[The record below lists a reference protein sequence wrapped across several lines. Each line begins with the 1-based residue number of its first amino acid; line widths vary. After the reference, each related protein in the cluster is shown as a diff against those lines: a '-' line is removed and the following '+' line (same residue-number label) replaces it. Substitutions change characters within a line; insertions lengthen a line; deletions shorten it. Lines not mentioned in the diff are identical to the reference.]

1 MCAPQRARKGRD
13 RMTCTECKMAK
24 KQRRALLLEEPQVG
38 GLPSTGEEG
47 DALLSYLSALN
58 AFIPIFP
65 VNSK

>member
-1 MCAPQRARKGRD
+1 
-13 RMTCTECKMAK
+13 MTCTECKMAK
-24 KQRRALLLEEPQVG
+24 KRGRALLLEGPQVG

-65 VNSK
+65 INSK

>member
-1 MCAPQRARKGRD
+1 
-13 RMTCTECKMAK
+13 MTCTECKMAK
-24 KQRRALLLEEPQVG
+24 KRGRALLLEGTQVG

-65 VNSK
+65 MNSK